1 MMMTD
6 SYNIPQ
12 VILGMIA
19 CVLMCFVGGAVLALI
34 VENPTI
40 GILLGG
46 VLLSAVS
53 YFIKG

>member
-19 CVLMCFVGGAVLALI
+19 CVLMCLIGGAVLALI

-46 VLLSAVS
+46 VLLSGVS